1 MADYTDPGTSQKE
14 DPQEDRTGRSE
25 KSTRWAT
32 VALSVGL
39 SSLAS
44 AVVIGVGAAV
54 MFANADNGQVTVI
67 SGDAANAAGV
77 TSKKGANSTTAK
89 RTTSAAA
96 TTSRAAGAAGS
107 AGGTGASSG
116 STGGEPARIN
126 GGGVPAPVD
135 DTGSGDGSADTADA
149 AGAEAGVFDD
159 GASDIPPQPS
169 NAELKSQ
176 LDSILAADA
185 SDDYIASNLEDPA
198 GVQTIRD
205 AGTQMR
211 NYPIFRYEMVDPVVV
226 NGDQM
231 TATIQ
236 MSMIGL
242 GSKPPADLYYVA
254 RDGRWVLT
262 NESVCLI
269 AQQARVSCSVG

>member
-1 MADYTDPGTSQKE
+1 MADNTGPET
-14 DPQEDRTGRSE
+14 PRPEDRSEDGRPQNE

-54 MFANADNGQVTVI
+54 MIANADNGQVTVI
-67 SGDAANAAGV
+67 SGDAAANAAGV

-107 AGGTGASSG
+107 AGGAGASSG

-126 GGGVPAPVD
+126 GGGVPAPVE
-135 DTGSGDGSADTADA
+135 DTGSGVDA
-149 AGAEAGVFDD
+149 AAAEAGVFDD

-205 AGTQMR
+205 AGVQMR

-226 NGDQM
+226 DGDQM